1 MTAKNAIALLLF
13 FSGVIHAA
21 DWRALNEEA
30 KNHYVQGQYDKSAAK
45 SREALLA
52 AENNFGKDAPELI
65 PLMNNLARTYRLLN
79 KPAQAE
85 ALYLRAAT
93 LTEKKHGAQHPA
105 LATALSQ
112 LAQIQH
118 ESGRFQDAAKHFAR
132 TLAIREK
139 AFGIGPHHPE
149 TAQTRIDLARTQ
161 VALGQ
166 FAPAEAGFNKA
177 LQTLETTQGIKHPG
191 VLEARLGLAHL
202 YKAQKKPAQAEAA
215 LQNVWSTLQK
225 SGAPARESDAVLTEL
240 VNLQLAQGHYER
252 AQSGLNAL
260 ADSQARR
267 QAPYAE
273 RVTTYEGLASIGKL
287 RNQPLQIEAALK
299 GLLALNEKAKGAR
312 SAETLET
319 LDRLVEVL
327 SAQGKAE
334 SKRYANQAA
343 KIRKSTKKR

>member
-13 FSGVIHAA
+13 FSGAIHAA

-45 SREALLA
+45 SREALQA
-52 AENNFGKDAPELI
+52 AENSFGKEAPELI
-65 PLMNNLARTYRLLN
+65 PLLNNLARTYRLLN
-79 KPAQAE
+79 QPAQAE
-85 ALYLRAAT
+85 ALYQRAAA
-93 LTEKKHGAQHPA
+93 LTEKKNGAQHPA
-105 LATALSQ
+105 LAAALSQ
-112 LAQIQH
+112 LAQIQY
-118 ESGRFQDAAKHFAR
+118 ESGRYQDAATHFAR
-132 TLAIREK
+132 ALAIREK

-149 TAQTRIDLARTQ
+149 TAQNRIDLARAQ

-166 FAPAEAGFNKA
+166 FTQAEAGFNKA
-177 LQTLETTQGIKHPG
+177 LQTLEPTQGIKHPG
-191 VLEARLGLAHL
+191 VLEARMGLAQL

-215 LQNVWSTLQK
+215 LQNVWNTLQK
-225 SGAPARESDAVLTEL
+225 AGAPAQESDAVLTEI

-252 AQSGLNAL
+252 AQTGLHTL

-273 RVTTYEGLASIGKL
+273 RVTAYEGLISIGKL
-287 RNQPLQIEAALK
+287 RNQPEQMETALK

-327 SAQGKAE
+327 TAQNKTEA
-334 SKRYANQAA
+334 KRYADQAA
-343 KIRKSTKKR
+343 KIRKSAKKR